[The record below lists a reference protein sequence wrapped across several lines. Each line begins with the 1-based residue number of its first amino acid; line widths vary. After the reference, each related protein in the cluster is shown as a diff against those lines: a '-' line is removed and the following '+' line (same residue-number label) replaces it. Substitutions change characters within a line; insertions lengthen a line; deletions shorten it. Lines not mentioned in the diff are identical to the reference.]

1 MAVTFAIW
9 VPIAAVLIAGAID
22 LASVNATH
30 QAIQDAADAAALD
43 AARQLGVANGA
54 GLSARTSANVAAQLS
69 GQSNFT
75 YSVTTTTGA
84 SPPSVTVTIN
94 ANRTSFFGNLLPP
107 GGWNMTS
114 SSTAVQMSTV
124 PLCVLQTGTVAT
136 TEINLAG
143 TTRITAPGCLVHG
156 NSGVQVSGS
165 SQLNAGLVQSSA
177 LASGPITPTPQSG
190 APVIT
195 DPFASMNLSPA
206 IPACLP
212 VPQVLAYTTQTLL
225 PGVHCGNL
233 TVSTGATLNLLPGE
247 HYFKTGSLTLQQN
260 AVLTGDDVVLF
271 FDDDADFQ
279 FTQTSDI
286 RLRGRRTGQFAGF
299 VLATTRQNNHTFNIS
314 STSAHEL
321 LGTVYV
327 PNATLAISGT
337 QNIADQSAWTVI
349 VARNIRTQ
357 GSATLVVNSN
367 YSGSTV
373 PVPMGVG
380 PNGSAVR
387 LAH

>member
-1 MAVTFAIW
+1 MRRPGGLRGLLKRFGLDSRGTLAVTFAIW

-30 QAIQDAADAAALD
+30 QSLQDAADAAALD
-43 AARQLGVANGA
+43 AARQMGVANGA
-54 GLSARTSANVAAQLS
+54 GLSARTTANVAAQLA

-75 YSVTTTTGA
+75 YTVTTTTA
-84 SPPSVTVTIN
+84 SNPPSVTVRID

-124 PLCVLQTGTVAT
+124 PLCVLQTG
-136 TEINLAG
+136 
-143 TTRITAPGCLVHG
+143 APR
-156 NSGVQVSGS
+156 
-165 SQLNAGLVQSSA
+165 
-177 LASGPITPTPQSG
+177 
-190 APVIT
+190 IT
-195 DPFASMNLSPA
+195 DPFANMNLSPL
-206 IPACLP
+206 IPACIP
-212 VPQVLAYTTQTLL
+212 VPVILAYTTQTLL

-233 TVSTGATLNLLPGE
+233 RVSTGATLTLLPGE
-247 HYFKTGSLTLQQN
+247 HYFKTGSLILEQN

-337 QNIADQSAWTVI
+337 QNVADQSAWTVI
-349 VARNIRTQ
+349 VARNIRAS